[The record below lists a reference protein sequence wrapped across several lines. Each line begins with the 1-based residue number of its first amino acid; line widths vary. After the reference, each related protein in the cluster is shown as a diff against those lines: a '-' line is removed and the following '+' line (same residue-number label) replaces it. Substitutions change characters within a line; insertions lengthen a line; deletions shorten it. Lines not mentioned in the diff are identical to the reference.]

1 MEIIKKNVAEATDSD
16 FLSCGGFHRLF
27 FFFLVLFLF
36 NEFPPGMPAGSR
48 YEYATLLF

>member
-1 MEIIKKNVAEATDSD
+1 MEIIKKDVAE
-16 FLSCGGFHRLF
+16 GHRFRFPQLRRFPQAF

-48 YEYATLLF
+48 YE